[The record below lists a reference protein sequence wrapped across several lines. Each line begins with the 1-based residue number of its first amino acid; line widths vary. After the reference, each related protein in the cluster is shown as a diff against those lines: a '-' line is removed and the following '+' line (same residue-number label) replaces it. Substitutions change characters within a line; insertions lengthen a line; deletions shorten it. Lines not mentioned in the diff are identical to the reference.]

1 MLRKHS
7 LHFLIT
13 ITHLSIMFAAWYG
26 QRPRPRCLAVATRG
40 ISPRDFGT
48 IIKTRFLPNKARRQY
63 PAALKIQHKQGP
75 SKTISL
81 SLASRAW
88 HIGAGTTHLP
98 SSQVPAQTYLQSV
111 LHLQFAVGRLPVHT
125 KSTHL
130 RNSKDGLKS
139 VVSRAALH
147 INYLQQLKTIKCRRP
162 S

>member
-75 SKTISL
+75 SKTIQDNKSQ
-81 SLASRAW
+81 
-88 HIGAGTTHLP
+88 P
-98 SSQVPAQTYLQSV
+98 SKQSV
-111 LHLQFAVGRLPVHT
+111 AHRCRYNPPAFFPSACSNIPSIRLTPAI
-125 KSTHL
+125 
-130 RNSKDGLKS
+130 R
-139 VVSRAALH
+139 
-147 INYLQQLKTIKCRRP
+147 RRP
-162 S
+162 SARTYKIHSFAKFERRLEVCSQACCTTH